1 MLQCHPKNGS
11 PVYET
16 LSWGLTCT
24 VQGNLSNPVGEYVGE
39 TLLLMNLGGLSGAS
53 YILHTIYHL
62 KVRQNDEKGDIEFS
76 PRYKT
81 ALATALVADHNHPHL
96 SLLHPNKPPP
106 QSHQQQ
112 TWLIAGNTRWGI
124 YSKLFVINSPKI
136 TRASSLIAGTSAQRT
151 TPLFHNIQV
160 LLFGFLLVS
169 WSYYVTFPFSPIS
182 TCKIS
187 WMSQVFIS

>member
-1 MLQCHPKNGS
+1 MLQCHPKNVS

-96 SLLHPNKPPP
+96 SLLHRNKPPP

-112 TWLIAGNTRWGI
+112 TWLIAGNTRWGTS
-124 YSKLFVINSPKI
+124 SKLFVINSPKI
-136 TRASSLIAGTSAQRT
+136 TRASSSIADTCAQCTT
-151 TPLFHNIQV
+151 TPLLRNERSISQYSSASLRLRPGV
-160 LLFGFLLVS
+160 LKL
-169 WSYYVTFPFSPIS
+169 
-182 TCKIS
+182 
-187 WMSQVFIS
+187 